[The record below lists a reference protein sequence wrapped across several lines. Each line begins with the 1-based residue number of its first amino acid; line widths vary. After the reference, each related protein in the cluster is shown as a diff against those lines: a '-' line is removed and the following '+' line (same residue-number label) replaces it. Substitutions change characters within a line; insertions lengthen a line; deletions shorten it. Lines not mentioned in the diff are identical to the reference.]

1 MNHSEGW
8 RSLPISSFGKNWT
21 PPNELVVGIQSGYCY
36 GIYSSFGEHCL
47 RGLIL
52 LIIDFYACS
61 ILPSGYSCHPSNAA
75 SAPGAYRSRSPSC
88 TNQWLNTDMARY
100 GKPQMNQDFM
110 ELNWVLLYGS
120 KLFNKNLTL
129 RPRKSLGSFYCTIST
144 VWETVILNIEN
155 PPFWDVVPIGYLCLV
170 LLRGSSVQLGFSLIF
185 GWVLN
190 NNS

>member
-1 MNHSEGW
+1 M
-8 RSLPISSFGKNWT
+8 
-21 PPNELVVGIQSGYCY
+21 
-36 GIYSSFGEHCL
+36 

-52 LIIDFYACS
+52 LIIDFYTCS
-61 ILPSGYSCHPSNAA
+61 ILPSGYSWYPSNAA

-110 ELNWVLLYGS
+110 ELSWVLLYGS
-120 KLFNKNLTL
+120 KLFNKNPDL
-129 RPRKSLGSFYCTIST
+129 RHGRDRAWAVFTVLYYYINCLGNGDG
-144 VWETVILNIEN
+144 NIEN